1 MWCTING
8 PNLYALLSHAYG
20 EFPPGR
26 SEFKAAVAV
35 VRNLLAA
42 HAAAYREIHAVQS
55 DARVGLAHNM
65 RAFDPVDPDLKRDC
79 RAARLADRFY
89 NQAILTALVKGRWTP
104 PLGVGLAWRLRG
116 TLDWIGLNYYTRD
129 LVAHNRGERG
139 VQSIRRTLVEGPE
152 MFDGD
157 YGEFYPQGIS
167 RFIRR
172 LAKFGLPIYVT
183 GNGIPDED
191 DDQRPRY
198 ILSHLH
204 QIWRTI
210 QLCCPVMGY
219 YHWSLVDSFEWS
231 KGWTSRF
238 GLLGVNP
245 RTQVRTPRRS
255 AALYTSVIQESAIT
269 PEIIDTYAPS
279 LRAELLPGR
288 AVAK

>member
-1 MWCTING
+1 M
-8 PNLYALLSHAYG
+8 
-20 EFPPGR
+20 
-26 SEFKAAVAV
+26 
-35 VRNLLAA
+35 LAA

-65 RAFDPVDPDLKRDC
+65 RLFDPVDPHSKRD
-79 RAARLADRFY
+79 RRSAGLADRFY
-89 NQAILTALVKGRWTP
+89 NQAILTALVKGRWVP
-104 PLGVGLAWRLRG
+104 PLGVGLAWRLRR

-129 LVAHNRGERG
+129 LVAHNRGGRG
-139 VQSIRRTLVEGPE
+139 LQSIRRTHAEEAEVL
-152 MFDGD
+152 DGD

-167 RFIRR
+167 RSIRR
-172 LAKFGLPIYVT
+172 LAESGLPIYIT

-204 QIWRTI
+204 QVWRAI
-210 QLCCPVMGY
+210 QLSYPVMGY
-219 YHWSLVDSFEWS
+219 YHWSLVDTFEWNA
-231 KGWTSRF
+231 GWTLRF

-245 RTQVRTPRRS
+245 KTQARTPRRS
-255 AALYTSVIQESAIT
+255 ASLYASLIQESAIT

-279 LRAELLPGR
+279 LRTELLPGR